1 MSISRRPEQIFDTR
15 LLDRNRDRGLY
26 DDKDYKK
33 WIKGLPDMKGNAD
46 YIAAVDIFDEAKAL
60 AEASEQSDE
69 EQAVSSD
76 DEV

>member
-15 LLDRNRDRGLY
+15 LVERNKDRGLY
-26 DDKDYKK
+26 DDKSYKK
-33 WIKGLPDMKGNAD
+33 WIKELPDMKENAD

-69 EQAVSSD
+69 EPAAEPD
-76 DEV
+76 GEV